1 MRLEKLVIFV
11 HEINGGGRVY
21 VPPEKA
27 SHFGNVVQWHAHS
40 DLPLRGEK
48 IDPGNDLRH
57 GMFDLEEGMIQE
69 FDRTGPD
76 VLDRLRQ
83 AQGGP
88 LHFVERIRLGS
99 AGWPFFENLLQA
111 ALGGIIVAVEH
122 HGVAAFVADKLLFHV
137 ARVLLAQFTRPQ
149 RNPGREMFAPLMDR
163 VGGQRTPP
171 VPQPPRRSKSQTI
184 LR

>member
-99 AGWPFFENLLQA
+99 AGWPFFENLFA
-111 ALGGIIVAVEH
+111 NRAVWNNR
-122 HGVAAFVADKLLFHV
+122 GRRAPRCC
-137 ARVLLAQFTRPQ
+137 RV
-149 RNPGREMFAPLMDR
+149 
-163 VGGQRTPP
+163 
-171 VPQPPRRSKSQTI
+171 RR
-184 LR
+184 